1 MSPSKTTSF
10 RLGTRADAQLDRLAH
25 RLDLNRSDVVRLSL
39 SHLEKTPGDT
49 FDAVAAH
56 AAARRVLDR
65 LIADHGELAQ
75 LQVDIAEDC
84 TSDVLHP
91 KVLRRASSGSEPAD
105 GLHAYARVNSDH
117 SVAIDLYDY
126 EEDVTIRDVRTNPE
140 LPTGGLTMVIPIRA
154 IHVSGPVPPIAD
166 ETVTDGPDG
175 REMTTYHPDGSTVH
189 YLLRPGHPPN
199 VVPHRRAE
207 LGERGRQQAKAQAH
221 ARLEETS
228 P

>member
-1 MSPSKTTSF
+1 MPPSKTQSF
-10 RLGTRADAQLDRLAH
+10 RLGPRTDTQLDRLAD
-25 RLDLNRSDVVRLSL
+25 RLDLSRSDVLRLAL
-39 SHLEKTPGDT
+39 HHLETTPAGT

-65 LIADHGELAQ
+65 LLADYGELAQ
-75 LQVDIAEDC
+75 LQIDIAEDC
-84 TSDVLHP
+84 TSDVLYP
-91 KVLRRASSGSEPAD
+91 KVLRRGSSGSEPAD
-105 GLHAYARVNSDH
+105 GLHAYVRVNSDH

-126 EEDVTIRDVRTNPE
+126 EEDVTIRDVRTHPE
-140 LPTGGLTMVIPIRA
+140 LPAGGLTMVIVIRA
-154 IHVSGPVPPIAD
+154 IHVSGAVPPIAD

-175 REMTTYHPDGSTVH
+175 REMTTYHPDGSAVR

-199 VVPHRRAE
+199 VLPHRRAE